1 MSKASLHLA
10 LFVSSVFEVEVE
22 GDADKMSVEMAV
34 TPKFVPATHY
44 VQGPGRDPAEAR
56 VATYLSLKVLHRWLG
71 EELER
76 IGEELGEVGTT
87 TEVNMAEPEGGAK
100 A

>member
-1 MSKASLHLA
+1 MSRASLHLA

-56 VATYLSLKVLHRWLG
+56 VATYLSLKVLHRWMA
-71 EELER
+71 EELDKL
-76 IGEELGEVGTT
+76 GDELGEVGAEA
-87 TEVNMAEPEGGAK
+87 EVNVAVPDGGAK

>member
-10 LFVSSVFEVEVE
+10 LFVSSVFEVDIE

-34 TPKFVPATHY
+34 TPKFIPATHY
-44 VQGPGRDPAEAR
+44 VQGPGRDPTEAR
-56 VATYLSLKVLHRWLG
+56 VATYLSLKVLHRWMG
-71 EELER
+71 EELDKL
-76 IGEELGEVGTT
+76 GEELGEVGAAA
-87 TEVNMAEPEGGAK
+87 EVNMSEPQGGAK

>member
-10 LFVSSVFEVEVE
+10 LFVSSVFDIEVE
-22 GDADKMSVEMAV
+22 GDADKMSVEMSV
-34 TPKFVPATHY
+34 RPKFIPATHY

-56 VATYLSLKVLHRWLG
+56 VATYLSLKVLHRWMA
-71 EELER
+71 EELEKL
-76 IGEELGEVGTT
+76 GEELGEVGVAA
-87 TEVNMAEPEGGAK
+87 EVNMSEPEGGAK